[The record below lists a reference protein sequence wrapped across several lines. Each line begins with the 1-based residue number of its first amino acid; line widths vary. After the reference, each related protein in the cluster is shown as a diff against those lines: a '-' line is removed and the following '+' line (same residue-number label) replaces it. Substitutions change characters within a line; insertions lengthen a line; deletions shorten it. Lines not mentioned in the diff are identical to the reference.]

1 MAMAEE
7 PVVKTPLST
16 EEAEKQYPGP
26 SEFVHLHNHTLF
38 SLLDGVANPSDYFKS
53 CAERKWPAIAITEH
67 GVLNSIP
74 DAYLASKETKVK
86 YIVGYESYFNDFE
99 AIRRKLFAGG
109 TSIYKLREENPDL
122 ASRIG
127 RNRHLT
133 ILAKN
138 ENGYKNILRI
148 NREAWLNG
156 FYYKPRVGFDL
167 LAKYKDD
174 LIILSG
180 CLNGPVCH
188 ELRNN
193 NLKSN
198 GYITG
203 AIDYVKKFRQ
213 VFADDFYLEVQ
224 MPGVDGDIEVFRKIA
239 SIGDHLKIRTVLT
252 NDSHYLIRKDFE
264 LQKVMMA
271 IDQKTTIDDPNLFHV
286 NSDEQFLKTRAEL
299 RATFYRNGYSDR
311 INNSVFE
318 LSCDATLEIADKCST
333 FKPNLEPKLPRI
345 ENSDAELIRLAEE
358 GLKRKG
364 LDKDDTEYIYD
375 EKVVTYRKQMELEL
389 KRIISKRF
397 SSYFLITLDL
407 IKASI
412 NKGWPV
418 GPGRGSVGGSL
429 VSYLIGIHSLDPIK
443 WGLSFN
449 RFMSPARG
457 GNMLKVTME

>member
-1 MAMAEE
+1 MDNIKITA
-7 PVVKTPLST
+7 

-38 SLLDGVANPSDYFKS
+38 SLLDGVANPSDYFRS

-86 YIVGYESYFNDFE
+86 YIVGYEAYFNDFE
-99 AIRRKLFAGG
+99 ALRKKLFAGG
-109 TSIYKLREENPDL
+109 TSIFKLREENKDL

-156 FYYKPRVGFDL
+156 FYYKPRVSFDL

-193 NLKSN
+193 NLKSS
-198 GYITG
+198 GYVTG
-203 AIDYVKKFRQ
+203 AVDYVKKFRQ

-224 MPGVDGDIEVFRKIA
+224 MPGIEGDIEVFRKIA
-239 SIGDHLKIRTVLT
+239 MIGDRLKIRTVLT
-252 NDSHYLIRKDFE
+252 NDSHYLTRKDFE

-271 IDQKTTIDDPNLFHV
+271 IDQKTTVDDPNLFHV

-299 RATFYRNGYSDR
+299 RATFYRNGYFDK
-311 INNSVFE
+311 IGHGVFE
-318 LSCDATLEIADKCST
+318 RSCDATLEIADKCST

-345 ENSDAELIRLAEE
+345 DNSDTELIRLAEE
-358 GLKRKG
+358 GLKGKG
-364 LDKDDTEYIYD
+364 LDKDETVYIYD
-375 EKVVTYRKQMELEL
+375 EKNVTYRKQMELEL
-389 KRIISKRF
+389 KRIISKGF

-407 IKASI
+407 IKASMD
-412 NKGWPV
+412 KGWPV
-418 GPGRGSVGGSL
+418 GPGRGSCGGSL